1 MENNIFWNAGYLVNI
16 ISFIAYIFFIKTT
29 YIWKTSINNDHKWVI
44 ISHPLIL
51 WITLLLPIF
60 IPYTGIIVY
69 PIVYTV
75 WINYLKETCWYS
87 IRYSRKQSEIREM
100 AVSIGKLI
108 FYPFKVLFVKI

>member
-44 ISHPLIL
+44 ISHPLIW

-60 IPYTGIIVY
+60 IPYNGLVIY

-75 WINYLKETCWYS
+75 WTNFLKYSCQYS
-87 IRYSRKQSEIREM
+87 IRYSRKQSEIRNM
-100 AVSIGKLI
+100 TVNLGKLI
-108 FYPFKVLFVKI
+108 FCPFKVLFVKI